1 MQQDPDELRRLQTDQ
16 MVDVRQKSASAM
28 TCCVAILQFAG
39 AGIFGYWYLWSSK
52 AVAEDDFSGSNTTLT
67 TPLPLSDS
75 KAWSTWYLYQAYFVI
90 GLKSLTGLMCCI
102 AFAVSRDEHLVKE
115 QLYLEQGRAAEAA
128 EEHDQEAGS
137 TQALQCV
144 STGAKCISGCAQC
157 GLGVWCCIGL
167 FMLLGVSALGTVES
181 GINNDS
187 RWYLIIMLSS
197 CAFDC
202 CLILPVAIC
211 SGSLGAISGLA
222 GLKEE
227 EASDEEASAEE

>member
-16 MVDVRQKSASAM
+16 MVDVRQKTQSSM

-39 AGIFGYWYLWSSK
+39 AGIFGYWYLWSSTVVK
-52 AVAEDDFSGSNTTLT
+52 EDDVAGSNRTLT

-75 KAWSTWYLYQAYFVI
+75 EAWSTWYFYQAYFVI

-102 AFAVSRDEHLVKE
+102 AFVVSRDEHLVKE
-115 QLYLEQGRAAEAA
+115 QLYLEQDRKEEAEQ
-128 EEHDQEAGS
+128 EHDQEAGS

-144 STGAKCISGCAQC
+144 SKGAHCISVCAQC

-187 RWYLIIMLSS
+187 RWFLIIMLSS

-202 CLILPVAIC
+202 CLILPVAFC
-211 SGSLGAISGLA
+211 CGGLGAMRGLA

-227 EASDEEASAEE
+227 EGSDEEASAEE